1 MKIELHK
8 ISLTFKDQK
17 LFSDLSL
24 NIAQGEKV
32 WLQGPSGSG
41 KSTLMKII
49 FGFQQ
54 PNSGE
59 VVIDGNI
66 LNARNINAIRSGMG
80 YVAQNIPLPK
90 LKVGRFVDELIQFEA
105 NRKLGLSKDMVLET
119 LQKYSLEED
128 MFDKNTEEL
137 SGGERQRLGF
147 GLLTLLDRKI
157 WLLDEVTSGLD
168 DQNAKLILDEVD
180 KTQATVVV
188 VSHDEIWE
196 KLNLKKIQINE

>member
-105 NRKLGLSKDMVLET
+105 NRKLGLSKDVVLKT
-119 LQKYSLEED
+119 LEKYGLEED
-128 MFDKNTEEL
+128 VLDKNTEEL

-147 GLLTLLDRKI
+147 GLLTLLDREI

-168 DQNAKLILDEVD
+168 NNNAKLIIKEVEET
-180 KTQATVVV
+180 KATVVV
-188 VSHDEIWE
+188 ISHDKIWE